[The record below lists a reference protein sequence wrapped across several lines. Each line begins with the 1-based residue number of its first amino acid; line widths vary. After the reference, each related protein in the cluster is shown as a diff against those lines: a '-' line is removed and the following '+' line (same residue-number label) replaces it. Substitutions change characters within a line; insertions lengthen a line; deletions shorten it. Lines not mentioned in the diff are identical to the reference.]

1 MKIEIPDD
9 IVYRAEASALELRV
23 ALAVQLYSDNR
34 IDHRDACRLAGVSET
49 VFRDAVGPIAAAR
62 GVDSRGILSQRPN
75 CQTHSQ

>member
-23 ALAVQLYSDNR
+23 ALAVQLYSDIR

-49 VFRDAVGPIAAAR
+49 MFNRELLGRHISLQQYPAKRTAG
-62 GVDSRGILSQRPN
+62 
-75 CQTHSQ
+75 